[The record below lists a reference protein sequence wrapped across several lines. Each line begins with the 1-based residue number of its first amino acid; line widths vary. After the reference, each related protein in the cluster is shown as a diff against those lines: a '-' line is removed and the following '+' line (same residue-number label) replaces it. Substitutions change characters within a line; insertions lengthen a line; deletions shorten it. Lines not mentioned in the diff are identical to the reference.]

1 MLIRKRESA
10 APPPAA
16 DPREFVMSDGSV
28 DRMGDVIEP
37 DGWKLD
43 RFTRNPVALFNHDP
57 GFPIGTWRDVG
68 VRKGQLTGRLE
79 LMEPVSYRLKEIH
92 AAVDAGVLRAVSV
105 GFHSDDFEPLRKSGG
120 IRFTAA
126 ELVECSLVS
135 VPANPN
141 ALAKAKALGLS
152 RETQRLLFGTT
163 AFDDE
168 QSPLRGSPG
177 ASATGDQAKSGHRTM
192 LYSERIQ
199 AAQQEVVGL
208 KEQLGSLPD
217 VDDVAKVNDLTSRIG
232 EIKDK
237 IFAWESAEKALGQEA
252 GGTAPITVPKER
264 ITVFRPNEPLPV
276 GAPKAWAQPK
286 RKEAEPGQHILRHFV
301 GKTLAFVTKRPA
313 EICLEERYGSH
324 GDWEATKGVHQ
335 WIERAATAPATTTTA
350 NWAAELAVTGQ
361 GEFINAIMAGSIF
374 QPVASRGFAV
384 TLGRYGQ
391 ISMPTRQATPTVA
404 GSFVQE
410 GAPIPVR
417 QAAFTTVTIGLK
429 KMAVITSYT
438 REIAE
443 HSTPEIEQILRRLIL
458 DDTGVAVDTV
468 FIDNVAATAVRPAGI
483 RNGVSGLTA
492 TAGGGFNALVGD
504 LKALMGALAAVNALR
519 SPVWIMNPVQSL
531 SIALTQNAGGMFP
544 FQAEINGNALLGY
557 PVVVS
562 STVPAGMV
570 IIINAD
576 DLMVAQGDSPRFDV
590 SDQATLHYEDT
601 NPLQLTTGAQGSA
614 VAATPTRSLF
624 QTDSLALRMILPMNW
639 AMLRTGSVAWTSSV
653 TW

>member
-1 MLIRKRESA
+1 
-10 APPPAA
+10 
-16 DPREFVMSDGSV
+16 
-28 DRMGDVIEP
+28 
-37 DGWKLD
+37 
-43 RFTRNPVALFNHDP
+43 
-57 GFPIGTWRDVG
+57 
-68 VRKGQLTGRLE
+68 
-79 LMEPVSYRLKEIH
+79 
-92 AAVDAGVLRAVSV
+92 
-105 GFHSDDFEPLRKSGG
+105 
-120 IRFTAA
+120 
-126 ELVECSLVS
+126 
-135 VPANPN
+135 
-141 ALAKAKALGLS
+141 
-152 RETQRLLFGTT
+152 
-163 AFDDE
+163 
-168 QSPLRGSPG
+168 
-177 ASATGDQAKSGHRTM
+177 M

-217 VDDVAKVNDLTSRIG
+217 VDDVARVNDLTSRIG

-252 GGTAPITVPKER
+252 AATAPITVPKER
-264 ITVFRPNEPLPV
+264 ITVFRPNEPLPAS
-276 GAPKAWAQPK
+276 APKAWAQPK
-286 RKEAEPGQHILRHFV
+286 RKEAEPGHHILRHFV